1 MEPAWISL
9 FMKPL
14 ITPLSCIIVL
24 NQLNAFLKFPSE
36 GVSADRWQ
44 HIPLCCDFPGG
55 ILSEAFSFAAA
66 WQVQEDEI
74 PVTHVTLFEAN
85 LRIPQ
90 NCGCTKLLW
99 ICHLLSVYLTL
110 QAGRLS
116 LSYLSLHWSLRSTH
130 TISCTYAQYFS
141 IAGNL
146 NSKKPVSL
154 FFFFFFRAKSKGLA
168 IISKF

>member
-9 FMKPL
+9 FTKPL

-24 NQLNAFLKFPSE
+24 NQLNAFLEFPSE
-36 GVSADRWQ
+36 GVSANRWQ
-44 HIPLCCDFPGG
+44 HILLWCDFPGG
-55 ILSEAFSFAAA
+55 ILSEAVSFAAA

-99 ICHLLSVYLTL
+99 ICPLLSVYLTL

-116 LSYLSLHWSLRSTH
+116 LSYLSLYCSLISTH
-130 TISCTYAQYFS
+130 THTHTHYPMHICTVFFHCWEYKIQK
-141 IAGNL
+141 AG
-146 NSKKPVSL
+146 VFFVL
-154 FFFFFFRAKSKGLA
+154 FFSEPKPKV
-168 IISKF
+168 

>member
-1 MEPAWISL
+1 M
-9 FMKPL
+9 
-14 ITPLSCIIVL
+14 TPLSCIIVL
-24 NQLNAFLKFPSE
+24 NQLDAFLKFPSE
-36 GVSADRWQ
+36 GILANRWQ

-55 ILSEAFSFAAA
+55 ILSEAVSFAAA

-116 LSYLSLHWSLRSTH
+116 LSYLSLYWSLRSTH
-130 TISCTYAQYFS
+130 THTIPCTYAQDFS

-146 NSKKPVSL
+146 NSKKLVSLL
-154 FFFFFFRAKSKGLA
+154 FFFCFFSVPKPKV
-168 IISKF
+168 